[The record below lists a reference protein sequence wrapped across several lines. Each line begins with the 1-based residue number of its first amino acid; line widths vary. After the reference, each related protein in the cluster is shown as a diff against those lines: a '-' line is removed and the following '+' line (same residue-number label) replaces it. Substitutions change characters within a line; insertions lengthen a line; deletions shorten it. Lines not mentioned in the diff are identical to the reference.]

1 MTLPIL
7 ARLSVSDVRIIATA
21 DYSDVNSSNM
31 RVIPELVFTSRYR
44 GELERT
50 NTSGRKHEK
59 EIPMLA
65 RRRKTRDYGTRLVS
79 RCLREKKRVK
89 LVDRK
94 VRDYAIRV

>member
-7 ARLSVSDVRIIATA
+7 ARLSVSDVRIIAAA

-31 RVIPELVFTSRYR
+31 RVTPELVFTSSK

-50 NTSGRKHEK
+50 NTGERKQEK
-59 EIPMLA
+59 ETPMPA
-65 RRRKTRDYGTRLVS
+65 GRRKTRDYGTRLVS

-94 VRDYAIRV
+94 VRDYAVRV